1 MACCKTRRQCL
12 IVIALVL
19 CAACTGCVQRR
30 LTINSNPPGAL
41 VRVDDEDIGQT
52 PVSVP
57 FTYYGTRK
65 VQLIKPGYETLTVL
79 QRIKA
84 PWYEYPGIDFFSE
97 HFALHEVRDE
107 RDLFYELKPAAMVP
121 REQLL
126 QRAEQLRNNSRAT
139 AADPLAPPANTAPL
153 GLPSTPAESVVPPA
167 GMLPPVQPL
176 PPPPTTAPFAP
187 GPTILG
193 PLPPGAPPPYSSP
206 IDRLPY

>member
-1 MACCKTRRQCL
+1 MSCCKTRPQCL
-12 IVIALVL
+12 FVVVL
-19 CAACTGCVQRR
+19 ASCAVCTGCVQRR

-41 VRVDDEDIGQT
+41 VLVDDEDIGQT

-107 RDLFYELKPAAMVP
+107 RDLFYELRPAAMVP
-121 REQLL
+121 SEQLL
-126 QRAEQLRNNSRAT
+126 QRAEQLRNNSRAG
-139 AADPLAPPANTAPL
+139 ASDPLAPPAAALP
-153 GLPSTPAESVVPPA
+153 GLPPAPSESVAPPA
-167 GMLPPVQPL
+167 TAIPSVQPL
-176 PPPPTTAPFAP
+176 PPPSGPGALTP

-193 PLPPGAPPPYSSP
+193 PLPPAPRPFAPSTE
-206 IDRLPY
+206 RLPY

>member
-1 MACCKTRRQCL
+1 
-12 IVIALVL
+12 
-19 CAACTGCVQRR
+19 

-41 VRVDDEDIGQT
+41 VRIDDEDIGQT

-65 VQLIKPGYETLTVL
+65 VQLIRPGYETLTVL

-121 REQLL
+121 NEQLL
-126 QRAEQLRNNSRAT
+126 QRAEQLRNNSRAA
-139 AADPLAPPANTAPL
+139 AADPLAPPAATIP
-153 GLPSTPAESVVPPA
+153 GLPPAPVESVVPPPGA
-167 GMLPPVQPL
+167 IPPVQPL
-176 PPPPTTAPFAP
+176 PPPPGAGAFTP

-193 PLPPGAPPPYSSP
+193 PLPPAAPPPFSPPPFSPPTYSP
-206 IDRLPY
+206 PTERLPY